1 MKKIITI
8 VMAAILSIAAVNTQ
22 AQAFEKGSKLI
33 TIGIGGASMF
43 HIPVGDYANA
53 NSTGFFYG
61 GSSFSPL
68 TGELSIQGEFSVHK
82 YVGVGFHVGIGGRAY
97 GAGVATYSVY
107 GGYTGG
113 GWSYPSEFNVPL
125 GVIANFHFYQLIAD
139 KSSRGS
145 KLHADKID
153 VYAGVNVGTGIAI
166 HPADDNYGNKS
177 TFLSVLA
184 WGGPQ
189 VGARYYFKPNMGVNL
204 EFGYGKTFVNAGLTF
219 NLGAG
224 KGSGGK
230 KKGKG

>member
-1 MKKIITI
+1 MKRLITI
-8 VMAAILSIAAVNTQ
+8 VMAVILSTATVNTQ

-43 HIPVGDYANA
+43 HIGVGDFATASSAY
-53 NSTGFFYG
+53 Y

-68 TGELSIQGEFSVHK
+68 TGELSVQGEFSVHK

-97 GAGVATYSVY
+97 GAGVATYSYY
-107 GGYTGG
+107 GGYSG
-113 GWSYPSEFNVPL
+113 GWGYPSEFNIPL

-166 HPADDNYGNKS
+166 HPADGNYGNTS

-224 KGSGGK
+224 KGGGGK